1 MSCIENKINGGEL
14 PIKFSLGKKK
24 DDYDV
29 LSSLDTK
36 IPVENY
42 EHLESRVNSNTKI
55 CYSNDTTK
63 WSPGSPV
70 LKVAK
75 TKDGDTT
82 LRVKGI
88 YNRVFNKNLEK
99 NDWIEKITEVNFAL
113 KISDIIKDFKDRE
126 NGGHIKV
133 LPRTQP
139 CELMKDVYH
148 ESYNKEPEG

>member
-42 EHLESRVNSNTKI
+42 EHLKSRVNSNIKI

-63 WSPGSPV
+63 
-70 LKVAK
+70 
-75 TKDGDTT
+75 
-82 LRVKGI
+82 
-88 YNRVFNKNLEK
+88 
-99 NDWIEKITEVNFAL
+99 
-113 KISDIIKDFKDRE
+113 
-126 NGGHIKV
+126 
-133 LPRTQP
+133 
-139 CELMKDVYH
+139 
-148 ESYNKEPEG
+148 